1 MARYLSRAELSCI
14 AGKYI
19 EMYYALFGISKNDP
33 APINPEQFANSVLG
47 LNLKMLPLCSD
58 GHILGLTVFQRCSFT
73 ATLEDGTKLVE
84 VFMPRDV
91 YMMDLNP
98 YSGSEQGGIRPA
110 IVVQNDDGNFYSNV
124 LLVVPLTT
132 QIKKR
137 NMPTHFILHNRF
149 LSAPSMAICESPR
162 PADKS
167 RVLSYL
173 GHLSKYEMRQ
183 VSVCLQYSFGFIG
196 YKSFRKYLTA
206 PPQEDV
212 LAAAKELL
220 SQQFQNLRV
229 LNSQPPALAKHTKG
243 DLHSIEQISERMLS
257 TPTESSVEFMVAE
270 LDDALQSL
278 MFRWNICYERY
289 SAFRLSDNEKKKIGS
304 IIQSGIDFLQK
315 KKEVP
320 L

>member
-1 MARYLSRAELSCI
+1 MAQRNLGNSTCHVGD
-14 AGKYI
+14 AGDAADFHSHVI
-19 EMYYALFGISKNDP
+19 CCNGFARSAHAHSISTDETAHLHLGRRLVVGARQLDMPANWMYKRG
-33 APINPEQFANSVLG
+33 
-47 LNLKMLPLCSD
+47 
-58 GHILGLTVFQRCSFT
+58 
-73 ATLEDGTKLVE
+73 
-84 VFMPRDV
+84 DV

-243 DLHSIEQISERMLS
+243 DLHSIEQISEKMLS

-289 SAFRLSDNEKKKIGS
+289 SSFRLSDNEKKKIGL

>member
-1 MARYLSRAELSCI
+1 MATR
-14 AGKYI
+14 GKKEKKYPPMPANW
-19 EMYYALFGISKNDP
+19 MYKRG
-33 APINPEQFANSVLG
+33 
-47 LNLKMLPLCSD
+47 
-58 GHILGLTVFQRCSFT
+58 
-73 ATLEDGTKLVE
+73 
-84 VFMPRDV
+84 DV

-132 QIKKR
+132 RIKKR
-137 NMPTHFILHNRF
+137 NMPTHFVLHNRF

-220 SQQFQNLRV
+220 SPSTQKAIYIALSRYRKGCSPPQQNL
-229 LNSQPPALAKHTKG
+229 LLSSWSQNWMMHFNRLCSAGISVMNGIPLSAYPITK
-243 DLHSIEQISERMLS
+243 RRK
-257 TPTESSVEFMVAE
+257 SV
-270 LDDALQSL
+270 
-278 MFRWNICYERY
+278 
-289 SAFRLSDNEKKKIGS
+289 RLSNQELIFCKKRRRFLYDER
-304 IIQSGIDFLQK
+304 SGKTL
-315 KKEVP
+315 P
-320 L
+320 

>member
-1 MARYLSRAELSCI
+1 MATR
-14 AGKYI
+14 GKKEKEYPPMPANW
-19 EMYYALFGISKNDP
+19 MYKRG
-33 APINPEQFANSVLG
+33 
-47 LNLKMLPLCSD
+47 
-58 GHILGLTVFQRCSFT
+58 
-73 ATLEDGTKLVE
+73 
-84 VFMPRDV
+84 DV

-220 SQQFQNLRV
+220 SQQFQNAHILDDDRR
-229 LNSQPPALAKHTKG
+229 LNAQRFDDFFYRHQGAEPEMPHQTAQSTPENSAVDADAAAALTKLLANPSMAELIKNLAKN
-243 DLHSIEQISERMLS
+243 L
-257 TPTESSVEFMVAE
+257 
-270 LDDALQSL
+270 
-278 MFRWNICYERY
+278 
-289 SAFRLSDNEKKKIGS
+289 
-304 IIQSGIDFLQK
+304 
-315 KKEVP
+315 
-320 L
+320 